1 MAQYD
6 LKRLR
11 KEKGL
16 TQQELAKR
24 LNLSQGF
31 LSSVESGRNP
41 FPDERVDE
49 LQSLF
54 PDLSLENYENTVISK
69 EAKIE
74 IGNHNTDSD
83 IRINDPDSFSNL
95 ITFLK
100 TTIEESRKEKQ
111 DNLGEL
117 EALRVRNEKLTE
129 RYDRIVDELED
140 TRKKL
145 FDAREEIWWLRSLL
159 TEHGIKET
167 RETIKKK

>member
-11 KEKGL
+11 RDKGL

-24 LNLSQGF
+24 LNISQGF

-41 FPDERVDE
+41 FPDERVDD

-54 PDLSLENYENTVISK
+54 PDLILENYEGNIISK
-69 EAKIE
+69 EAKME
-74 IGNHNTDSD
+74 MGSHNTDSD
-83 IRINDPDSFSNL
+83 IRINDPDSFSSL

-100 TTIEESRKEKQ
+100 DAVKGTEKEKQ
-111 DNLGEL
+111 EELGEL
-117 EALRVRNEKLTE
+117 EAMRSRNEKLTE

-140 TRKKL
+140 ARKKL
-145 FDAREEIWWLRSLL
+145 FEAREEIWQLRSLL
-159 TEHGIKET
+159 AEHGIKET
-167 RETIKKK
+167 RETIK